1 MKSNEDTAMKVLVTG
16 GAGYIGGHTVL
27 ALLDRG
33 FEPIILDDLS
43 AGVGSLVPKNVR
55 LVVGDV
61 GDRKLVADIL
71 TRNRI
76 DTILHF
82 AGKVDV
88 AESVVNPL
96 DYYLHNTIKA
106 QSLIRTAIDN
116 GVRNF
121 IFSSTAAVYGQ
132 SEFAPV
138 DETTLLAPVSPYGRS
153 KLMTEEI
160 IRDAHAAHGLNYA
173 ILRYF
178 NVAGADPQLRY
189 GQVTRNARHLIR
201 TALATALGER
211 PLIEIYGDDYAT
223 TDGTCIRDFIHVS
236 DLADAHLMAL
246 SHLRGARNSIT
257 LNCGYGRGYSVKEV
271 LSTVEE
277 ITGHRLQKRIAGRRT
292 GDPVS
297 LVSDSRRLFALG
309 WKPKF
314 DDLAVII
321 EHAYKWE
328 LALAER
334 PALLDSPAGG

>member
-1 MKSNEDTAMKVLVTG
+1 M
-16 GAGYIGGHTVL
+16 
-27 ALLDRG
+27 
-33 FEPIILDDLS
+33 
-43 AGVGSLVPKNVR
+43 
-55 LVVGDV
+55 
-61 GDRKLVADIL
+61 
-71 TRNRI
+71 
-76 DTILHF
+76 
-82 AGKVDV
+82 
-88 AESVVNPL
+88 
-96 DYYLHNTIKA
+96 
-106 QSLIRTAIDN
+106 
-116 GVRNF
+116 
-121 IFSSTAAVYGQ
+121 
-132 SEFAPV
+132 
-138 DETTLLAPVSPYGRS
+138 
-153 KLMTEEI
+153 
-160 IRDAHAAHGLNYA
+160 
-173 ILRYF
+173 
-178 NVAGADPQLRY
+178 
-189 GQVTRNARHLIR
+189 TRNARHLIR

-246 SHLRGARNSIT
+246 SHLRGERNSIT

-271 LSTVEE
+271 LNTVEE

-334 PALLDSPAGG
+334 PALLDNPIAD